1 MRINDVEF
9 KRKKGKIEVDKVEDG
24 VKDSSQTKKEKE
36 TKKKERER
44 ERERGR
50 GRVEFRKRKKDGKA
64 MSK

>member
-44 ERERGR
+44 ERER
-50 GRVEFRKRKKDGKA
+50 KREGGI
-64 MSK
+64 